1 MIYTS
6 ESWNWNLYNL
16 SISHQMKMRIDE
28 ILSMFTSGREEV
40 KNIPNI
46 AQGFQNYKDGIPGKE
61 FIDRSAAGVIKVI
74 ETGIHNLSSPPFK
87 EVKHTVC
94 LTVTGHPTSK
104 IDNFKH

>member
-1 MIYTS
+1 
-6 ESWNWNLYNL
+6 
-16 SISHQMKMRIDE
+16 MKMRIDE
-28 ILSMFTSGREEV
+28 ILSIFTSGREEV
-40 KNIPNI
+40 KTSPNI

-94 LTVTGHPTSK
+94 LTITGYPTSE
-104 IDNFKH
+104 INTFKD